1 MKASHFSEDI
11 QEILTLLAKHQ
22 VKYLIVGGEAVIYY
36 GHARLTGDIDLFY
49 EASLGNVA
57 KLYQTLD
64 EFWKGDIPEV
74 VSSEELLEPGIILQ
88 FGAPPNRVDLLNTID
103 GVSFQDAWLNK
114 TTVYIQIG
122 DNKIPLYFIGLDDL
136 IRNKETLGRYKD
148 LEDLKYLRKAREQE
162 ATNSI

>member
-1 MKASHFSEDI
+1 M
-11 QEILTLLAKHQ
+11 LAKHQ

-49 EASLGNVA
+49 EASPDNVA
-57 KLYQTLD
+57 NLYQTLD

-74 VSSEELLEPGIILQ
+74 DSSEELLEPGIILQ
-88 FGAPPNRVDLLNTID
+88 FGAPPNRLDLLNTID
-103 GVSFQDAWLNK
+103 GVSFQEAWSNK
-114 TTVYIQIG
+114 TTVHIRVE
-122 DNKIPLYFIGLDDL
+122 DNKIPVYFIGLDDL

-162 ATNSI
+162 

>member
-11 QEILTLLAKHQ
+11 QEVLTLLAKHQ

-49 EASLGNVA
+49 EASPDNVA
-57 KLYQTLD
+57 NLYQTLD

-74 VSSEELLEPGIILQ
+74 DSSEELLEPGIILQ
-88 FGAPPNRVDLLNTID
+88 FGAPPNRLDLLNTID
-103 GVSFQDAWLNK
+103 GVSFQEAWSKK
-114 TTVYIQIG
+114 TTVHIRVE
-122 DNKIPLYFIGLDDL
+122 DNKIPVYFIGLDDL

-162 ATNSI
+162 